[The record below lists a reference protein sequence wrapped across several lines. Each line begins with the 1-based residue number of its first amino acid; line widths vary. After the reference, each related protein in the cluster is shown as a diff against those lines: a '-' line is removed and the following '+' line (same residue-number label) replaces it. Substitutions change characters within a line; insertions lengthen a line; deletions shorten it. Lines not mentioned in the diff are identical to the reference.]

1 MSFILADC
9 VQRERMDL
17 KFSVRTHPSGGSP
30 ENPIGTM
37 FLPTRWS
44 ISLRWINM
52 SRELGMMVCVWK
64 KSVVWRSINC
74 QHLFLDSWVKCLLFL
89 YSNSDTHQ
97 RLFSQNLVQPQNWN
111 FPRPDQQNDDVN
123 NQGSFSLIS
132 SKLLSFWSANDK
144 KVFVY
149 RQSSGT
155 VLSPLCFWCLILCF
169 AWTCDRTYLIIF
181 HLAFRYIPFP
191 RRCNTT

>member
-89 YSNSDTHQ
+89 YSNLDTHQ

-132 SKLLSFWSANDK
+132 SKLLSFWSANTK

-149 RQSSGT
+149 RQLKWYRSIPPLLLMPDSLFCLNLWLNISHYISFSLPVHT
-155 VLSPLCFWCLILCF
+155 VSPQM
-169 AWTCDRTYLIIF
+169 
-181 HLAFRYIPFP
+181 
-191 RRCNTT
+191 